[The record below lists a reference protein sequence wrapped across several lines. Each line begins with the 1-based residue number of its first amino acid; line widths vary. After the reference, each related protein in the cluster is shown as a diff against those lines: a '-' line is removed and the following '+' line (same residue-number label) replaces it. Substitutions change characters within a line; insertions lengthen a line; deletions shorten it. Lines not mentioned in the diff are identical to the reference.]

1 MLEIMAEHQ
10 DSLLKCKAES
20 LPPEKRKR
28 TVEDFNKFCSFVL
41 AYAGYI
47 PSTKEEGQWTPPSSN
62 TPHKPAGSG
71 ADAGDGWAS
80 AQSDL
85 HTIQTFVR
93 KARASKGKGLRRLH
107 SDSSLLDKMRLKDS
121 LFDSS
126 SSSTA
131 SSTPRSEKKKE
142 KKLKKLSL
150 GSATLATA
158 GGSTNTGQEKRAR
171 IKRSKNPKP
180 TKALKKLK
188 SSPPSETDSEG
199 RAKEGEAPSLGP
211 EFQESL
217 GLSGQGFGEQR
228 PNHSKEAGFAELL
241 GGESTRDAD
250 ASSSEGETW
259 IADEDIMVESGD
271 DSWDLITCYCRKP
284 FAGRPMIECNQCG
297 IWVHLSCAKIK
308 KSNVPDIFYCHKCKD
323 TRLDR
328 RSGHKR
334 EPERV

>member
-28 TVEDFNKFCSFVL
+28 TVEDFNKFCNFVL

-47 PSTKEEGQWTPPSSN
+47 PSTKEESQWTPPSSN
-62 TPHKPAGSG
+62 TPHKPAGGG

-80 AQSDL
+80 ARSDL

-131 SSTPRSEKKKE
+131 SSTPRSEKKKDR
-142 KKLKKLSL
+142 KLKKLSL

-158 GGSTNTGQEKRAR
+158 GGATSAGQEKRSR
-171 IKRSKNPKP
+171 IKRSKNSKA
-180 TKALKKLK
+180 TKTLKKLK
-188 SSPPSETDSEG
+188 SAPPSETDSEG
-199 RAKEGEAPSLGP
+199 RAKEGGAPSLGSG
-211 EFQESL
+211 FLESL
-217 GLSGQGFGEQR
+217 GLSGPGGREGFGEQQ
-228 PNHSKEAGFAELL
+228 PNHSKEAGFAEVL

-259 IADEDIMVESGD
+259 IADEDIMVESGNGLGC
-271 DSWDLITCYCRKP
+271 SAWFIVARAVCGRDLC
-284 FAGRPMIECNQCG
+284 
-297 IWVHLSCAKIK
+297 
-308 KSNVPDIFYCHKCKD
+308 
-323 TRLDR
+323 
-328 RSGHKR
+328 
-334 EPERV
+334 